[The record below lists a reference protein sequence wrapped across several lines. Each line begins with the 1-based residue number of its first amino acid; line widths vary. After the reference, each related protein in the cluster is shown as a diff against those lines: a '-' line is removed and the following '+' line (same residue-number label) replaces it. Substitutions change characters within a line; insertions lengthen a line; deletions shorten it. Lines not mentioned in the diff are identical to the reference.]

1 MPAVRDGAGVIL
13 DRFRLDGRVAVVT
26 GAAQGIGREIA
37 AGLAEAGALAVIADL
52 NEDKGRQSAAAL
64 ASAGHHADFVALDVR
79 DPRQVREIA
88 ARVVERH
95 GRIDILANIAGIV
108 RNAPAVDT
116 PDDDWLEVLDV
127 NLNGVF
133 WCCREFGRHMLARG
147 GSVINMASNS
157 ALIVDRP
164 QPQAAYNASKAGVVQ
179 LTKSLAAEWAP
190 FGVRVNAIAPGYIG
204 TELTR
209 QGLANPEWSARWLD
223 MTPLRRIGEPSEIAP
238 AAVYLASDA
247 SSFVTGAVL
256 VVDGGYTVW

>member
-1 MPAVRDGAGVIL
+1 MIL
-13 DRFRLDGRVAVVT
+13 DKFRLEGRVAVVT

-37 AGLAEAGALAVIADL
+37 LGLASAGALAVIADV
-52 NEDKGRQSAAAL
+52 NENKGRHSAAAL
-64 ASAGHHADFVALDVR
+64 AAAGHRADFVALDVR
-79 DPRQVREIA
+79 SPRRVREA
-88 ARVVERH
+88 AGHVVERH
-95 GRIDILANIAGIV
+95 GRVDILANIAGIV
-108 RNAPAVDT
+108 RNAPAVDMS
-116 PDDDWLEVLDV
+116 DEDWLDVLDV

-133 WCCREFGRHMLARG
+133 WCCREFGRHMLTRG
-147 GSVINMASNS
+147 GSIINMASNS

-209 QGLANPEWSARWLD
+209 QGLANPQWSAMWLG
-223 MTPLRRIGEPSEIAP
+223 MTPLRRIGDPSEIAP

-256 VVDGGYTVW
+256 VIDGGYTVW